1 MNLEEY
7 ETECKNDSLCDVVE
21 CLVDRC
27 KVGPTGP
34 RGPIGPTGPCRLY
47 TAPKSKEMKRLICE
61 VKSEEELLKVLDDYL
76 EFLKQTPEG

>member
-34 RGPIGPTGPCRLY
+34 RGPIGPTGPCCPGP
-47 TAPKSKEMKRLICE
+47 TGPKGPTGATGPQGDVYKRQLI
-61 VKSEEELLKVLDDYL
+61 
-76 EFLKQTPEG
+76 